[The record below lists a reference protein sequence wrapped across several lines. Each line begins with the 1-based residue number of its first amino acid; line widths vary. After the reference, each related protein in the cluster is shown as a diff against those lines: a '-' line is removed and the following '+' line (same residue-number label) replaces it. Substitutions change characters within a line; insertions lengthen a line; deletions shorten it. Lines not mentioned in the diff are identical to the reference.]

1 MDLQLKVQKPLKE
14 LVYLELKHKILTG
27 EIQSETRLMEI
38 SLAET
43 MNVSRTPI
51 REAISRLADEGLV
64 QVEPRRGAYV
74 SKISIKNMLDIFET
88 REDLEGFTAYLA
100 TKRSTD
106 KQKLELRRIAERYA
120 EATERQD
127 KELVIELDE
136 AFHNYIVGCC
146 NNDTLAEMIKYIQ
159 DLSLRFR
166 YLYYDDFSLYPG
178 TAEQH
183 AKIMEAI
190 SAGDADLARKEGEEH
205 IRILKNFIFELGK
218 KLEQDR

>member
-100 TKRSTD
+100 TKRSTNE
-106 KQKLELRRIAERYA
+106 QKAELRKIAERYA
-120 EATERQD
+120 EATKRQD

-183 AKIMEAI
+183 TKIMEAI

-205 IRILKNFIFELGK
+205 IRILKNFIFELGR

>member
-183 AKIMEAI
+183 TKIMEAI